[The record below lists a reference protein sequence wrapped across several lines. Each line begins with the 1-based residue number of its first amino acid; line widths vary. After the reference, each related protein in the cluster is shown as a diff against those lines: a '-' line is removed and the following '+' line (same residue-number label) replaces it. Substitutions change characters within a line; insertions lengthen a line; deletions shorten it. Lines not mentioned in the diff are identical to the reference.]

1 MVTRARKG
9 GGTREGGINTNKE
22 VSCLKM
28 EQAGSGR
35 DKAAFPSPDGRCHGG
50 IISAIRRENPMS

>member
-1 MVTRARKG
+1 MVTWARKG
-9 GGTREGGINTNKE
+9 AGKGEGGINTNKE

-35 DKAAFPSPDGRCHGG
+35 DKAAFPSPDGRCHCG
-50 IISAIRRENPMS
+50 IISTIRRENPMS